1 MPKGQGDNPLTQDL
15 VARITPSPFRRW
27 LAVSILAILGGLLIY
42 LALSRPP
49 ASILWQI
56 FLLVAGAL
64 ALFLADL
71 VRQATALSIEFSNG
85 RMVDSSGREI
95 CTLDEIAS
103 IERGAFAFKPSNGFL
118 IHLRTRKPRHWA
130 PGLWWRIGRRVGVG
144 GVTPVSQTKF
154 MSEMIAY
161 ELRGKSE
168 D

>member
-1 MPKGQGDNPLTQDL
+1 MAEGQRDNALTHDL

-49 ASILWQI
+49 ASILWQL
-56 FLLVAGAL
+56 FLLAMGSL
-64 ALFLADL
+64 ALILADQ

-85 RMVDSSGREI
+85 RMVDSAGREI
-95 CTLDEIAS
+95 CSLDEIAS

-154 MSEMIAY
+154 MSEMIAF